1 MRRTCGHCLMRVDLR
16 FIAEMVAPG
25 TRVLD
30 IGSGDGSL
38 IEHLFRT
45 RGV

>member
-1 MRRTCGHCLMRVDLR
+1 MTTHDPVRFIAKNMRVDLR
-16 FIAEMVAPG
+16 LIAEMVAPG

-38 IEHLFRT
+38 I
-45 RGV
+45 